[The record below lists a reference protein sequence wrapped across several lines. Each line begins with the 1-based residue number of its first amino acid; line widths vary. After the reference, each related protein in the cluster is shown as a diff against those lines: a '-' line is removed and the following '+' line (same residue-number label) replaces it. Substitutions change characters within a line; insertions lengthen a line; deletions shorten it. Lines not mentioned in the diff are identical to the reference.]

1 MPANDDRG
9 PGQARWRPLARVRAA
24 APALA
29 IALVAFLAW
38 YAMLGSPALR
48 WHQRGVEASSYTHFR
63 DLVTILAGA
72 HCSALGYDVLVENPC
87 DPDGTRMNYPRMWT
101 TLVHGTGAG
110 RLSASSLGMGLAV
123 AFFLATVSLM
133 RVRSVA
139 TALLWALVLL
149 SPAVT
154 LAVERSNN
162 DLVVFVMI
170 VAATHLL
177 ARARAGQAV
186 AALLMLLASALKLF
200 PALALPVLLFRRER
214 YARRLAVLF
223 LAVFA
228 AIVLITWRD
237 LVAIAQ
243 ATPHSVGLAYGGEV
257 TVAQLFRLSG
267 LAKDRPIYLTPGLRM
282 AGYACSAVLPLL
294 GVGLGLLLRR
304 RGVAPEPDPPE
315 PDPPEP
321 DQGSL
326 LQFLAGVF
334 IFVGTFALGSNWD
347 YRLTFL
353 LLALPSTIESAQGAW
368 GRGWIRGLGV
378 AASGLIV
385 VALWAGGAYPRSWP
399 WLVRAV
405 LVRLDVF
412 ATPMLLVLLA
422 ALAMLVVRQPR
433 PSQR

>member
-1 MPANDDRG
+1 MPANDDSG
-9 PGQARWRPLARVRAA
+9 PGQARWRQLVRVRAA

-38 YAMLGSPALR
+38 YAMLGGPALR

-87 DPDGTRMNYPRMWT
+87 DPDGTRMNYPRVWT
-101 TLVHGTGAG
+101 ALVHGTGAG

-133 RVRSVA
+133 RVGSVL

-170 VAATHLL
+170 VAGTHLL
-177 ARARAGQAV
+177 ARARAGQAA
-186 AALLMLLASALKLF
+186 AALLMFLASALKLF
-200 PALALPVLLFRRER
+200 PALALPVLFFRRER
-214 YARRLAVLF
+214 YARRLAAF
-223 LAVFA
+223 SIAAFA
-228 AIVLITWRD
+228 AIVLLTWRD
-237 LVAIAQ
+237 LVAIGQ

-257 TVAQLFRLSG
+257 MAAQLFRLSG
-267 LAKDRPIYLTPGLRM
+267 LAKDRPIYLTPGLRI
-282 AGYACSAVLPLL
+282 AGYAFSATLPLL

-304 RGVAPEPDPPE
+304 RCVAPEPE
-315 PDPPEP
+315 
-321 DQGSL
+321 QRSL

-353 LLALPSTIESAQGAW
+353 LLALPGTMQAAQGSW
-368 GRGWIRGLGV
+368 GRGWIRGLG
-378 AASGLIV
+378 AATSGLLV

-433 PSQR
+433 PSQP